1 MTASVLALCAVPCGA
16 QSYRAR
22 IDVRGQAVSFR
33 GLVADSIAA
42 ADAVMGPN
50 GGSETPDGFAV
61 RCDGSPYCYY
71 FRPGDVLR
79 GLPLATT
86 ASVIRP

>member
-1 MTASVLALCAVPCGA
+1 MTASMLALCAVPCGA

-42 ADAVMGPN
+42 TDVVASPN
-50 GGSETPDGFAV
+50 GGPETPDGFAV
-61 RCDGSPYCYY
+61 RCDGSAYCY
-71 FRPGDVLR
+71 
-79 GLPLATT
+79 
-86 ASVIRP
+86 